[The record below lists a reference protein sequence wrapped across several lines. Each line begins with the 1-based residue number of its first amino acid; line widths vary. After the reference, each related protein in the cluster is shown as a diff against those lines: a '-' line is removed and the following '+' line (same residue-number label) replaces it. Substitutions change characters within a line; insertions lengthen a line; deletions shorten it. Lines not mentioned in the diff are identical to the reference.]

1 MPLSTVE
8 AARASLYEARRT
20 VELRRH
26 DVHAAQRV
34 YDDAARLYGPNSSQA
49 AAAGSALAIAQANLT
64 TSRTN
69 AASAR
74 ATLASEQ
81 TSFLGG
87 DALLDPGK
95 LDPQYPLLLLP
106 VRLETKFVTGSKL
119 RVRMY
124 PDEVASDTHE
134 PGLTAEEEKATTAYW
149 TAVSAAGEPAAW
161 TEIVAKL
168 GAPRAAWVVK
178 ATAPGAGPYDRRSH
192 AWTRAA
198 EARVLPDRFVVRG
211 YAADGSVNTGQG
223 ALIPEP
229 LALSLTADREETLV
243 ALAPGLEV
251 DEESRWAFDYSRALT
266 VGMAVELTL
275 TPYQA
280 ANGFTRLIAFGVKS
294 SMGPEQSAEYMTSL
308 LDAHHYTNGLSF
320 LRQGT
325 PTNNTASGP
334 SGFGAPDLGAG
345 ASFALERGTP
355 PVPRD
360 GKALADALGIS
371 ATPLTRIARTD
382 AEEQAAALAMNEAL
396 YPATIGY
403 FLEQMMNGAFDGAPV
418 NLEPADVDDTR
429 VFFRSWVRGRG
440 PLPALRVGRV
450 PYGILPTSS
459 LSSWTVRSGAERT
472 EARLPEL
479 LASVRD
485 MWLGQTSQV
494 ARFNRTGDPDRD
506 LLETLGLDAATRQV
520 RARRATGS
528 DFVWTLLGLLGQR
541 AADYFA
547 EHDLFGQTLL
557 NMINQPTWKTRVA
570 GLTFADNADFIRL
583 DLVDGKPLSE
593 DVGLTSSPNYI
604 EWIRSASA
612 DELRVPSI
620 DDGKLP
626 LLFYLLR
633 HAALTDY
640 ARVALGICITEKVAN
655 EKDRAEPELVKLT
668 ERSSKIETVWE
679 RMQRSFQSTG
689 GTPLGSWLSFKNEH
703 PVALKPYNDAL
714 RALRGL
720 PTAELERLFTETLDV
735 CSHRIDA
742 WITSLSTQRLAQ
754 MRADKPSGV
763 QLGAFGWAES
773 VRPAPGIT
781 TTTLSDGRVV
791 RTYEPPSTATLEDYR
806 PGGYVH
812 APTPDHAAAAAILRN
827 AFLSRRGEAKGRFAI
842 DLSSKRVRLALDLL
856 EEVRQGQ
863 HLGAVLGY
871 RFERSLHDQH
881 ADGQIDTYRA
891 LFPLVAGKVEGAPPD
906 PGTTDKVAARNVVD
920 ALALVRARDAE
931 TLPAPLTPEAEFA
944 LGLVD
949 ELIDATSDLLTAESV
964 YQGIRGNT
972 SAASASFDALS
983 RGGRPPDPEIARTRR
998 SGALVT
1004 HRVAVILGGAGP
1016 TDWSSI
1022 AATPR
1027 SEASSLLNGW
1037 MADLLGP
1044 PEKIRCRASFTVDSA
1059 PVTREVWLTELG
1071 PELEFEAFPLQAYD
1085 AVEIL
1090 AREGAVQPGSEL
1102 ERRVK
1107 EVVLNDQLAA
1117 TGIAVLYDRDPSWD
1131 IDTRSFEEVAELAR
1145 SIHRLVASARPLRA
1159 EDLALADNAT
1169 QATTAPPTWPSIAPA
1184 LVELAGV
1191 VTALMSALD
1200 ALGTAT
1206 ALRNALRRASQLGI
1220 PSAFPLS
1227 LVGTGEPELK
1237 SLREQAAS
1245 VLAEATRRHAEAAG
1259 AADASLAAKAIF
1271 GRDFVLLSDV
1281 TLTDTAEIARALT
1294 LGTYSSGSTLEKR
1307 KWFQQSARVRE
1318 GVGRLR
1324 RFALAAQAL
1333 AGTNVDFQIA
1343 QLPPVEGARWAA
1355 LPYLPGNLR
1364 PPRVTAM
1371 EFYAPYG
1378 IGISGTWHGLVIDE
1392 WTERIPSPTEDTAI
1406 AFHYDDP
1413 GAEAAQ
1419 TMLLAVP
1426 PKLGAAWTTNK
1437 LAQTITETLDLGKIR
1452 AVDAELLKDV
1462 GQFVPAIY
1470 LSGNFNGDTVATH
1483 FLNDL
1488 LWMDALYPEREP

>member
-1 MPLSTVE
+1 MPLSKVE

-20 VELRRH
+20 VELRRY
-26 DVHAAQRV
+26 DVHNAQRE
-34 YDDAARLYGPNSSQA
+34 YDEAVGLRGPKSPQA
-49 AAAGSALAIAQANLT
+49 ATAGSALAIAQSNLT
-64 TSRTN
+64 TGRAN

-74 ATLASEQ
+74 ATLASER

-87 DALLDPGK
+87 DALLDPAK

-119 RVRMY
+119 RVRIY
-124 PDEVASDTHE
+124 PDDVASDTHE

-149 TAVSAAGEPAAW
+149 SGVAADGEAAAW
-161 TEIVAKL
+161 TEIVGKL

-178 ATAPGAGPYDRRSH
+178 ATEPGADPYDRRSH

-211 YAADGSVNTGQG
+211 YAADGSVNTAQG

-229 LALSLTADREETLV
+229 LALSLTADRGEPLV

-251 DEESRWAFDYSRALT
+251 DEESRWVFDYPRALA

-280 ANGFTRLIAFGVKS
+280 ANGFTRLVAFGVKA
-294 SMGPEQSAEYMTSL
+294 SMGTGQSADYITSL
-308 LDAHHYTNGLSF
+308 LDAHRYTNGLAF

-325 PTNNTASGP
+325 PTNNSASGP
-334 SGFGAPDLGAG
+334 SGFGAPDLGARE
-345 ASFALERGTP
+345 SFALERGTAP
-355 PVPRD
+355 TPRD
-360 GKALADALGIS
+360 GKALAEALGIS
-371 ATPLTRIARTD
+371 STPLARIARTD
-382 AEEQAAALAMNEAL
+382 AEEQVAAAAMNEAL

-418 NLEPADVDDTR
+418 NLAPADVDDAR

-459 LSSWTVRSGAERT
+459 LAEWVVRSGAERT

-479 LASVRD
+479 LGYVRD
-485 MWLGQTSQV
+485 TWLGRTEQV
-494 ARFNRTGDPDRD
+494 ARFDRTGDPDRD

-520 RARRATGS
+520 RVRHATGS
-528 DFVWTLLGLLGQR
+528 DFVWALVGLLGQR

-547 EHDLFGQTLL
+547 EHDLFGQAFL
-557 NMINQPTWKTRVA
+557 NLIKQPTWKTRA
-570 GLTFADNADFIRL
+570 GGLTFADNADGL
-583 DLVDGKPLSE
+583 WLPLVNKLPLSE
-593 DVGLTSSPNYI
+593 SDALTAPNYI
-604 EWIRSASA
+604 EWIRTATP
-612 DELRVPSI
+612 DDLRAASI

-640 ARVALGICITEKVAN
+640 ARVALGICITEKVAS

-668 ERSSKIETVWE
+668 KRSAKIETVWE

-689 GTPLGSWLSFKNEH
+689 GVPLGSWLSIKGEQPSALSPYNE
-703 PVALKPYNDAL
+703 ALKTLSD
-714 RALRGL
+714 L

-735 CSHRIDA
+735 CSHRLDA
-742 WITSLSTQRLAQ
+742 WITSLSTQRLAR
-754 MRADKPSGV
+754 MRAEKPMGV

-773 VRPAPGIT
+773 VKPAAGVT

-791 RTYEPPSTATLEDYR
+791 RTYEPPATTTLEDYR
-806 PGGYVH
+806 PGGYIH

-827 AFLSRRGEAKGRFAI
+827 AFLSRRGEAKGRFGI

-863 HLGAVLGY
+863 HVGAVLGY

-891 LFPLVAGKVEGAPPD
+891 LFPLVAGKVEGDPPD
-906 PGTTDKVAARNVVD
+906 PTTTDKVAARNVVD

-931 TLPAPLTPEAEFA
+931 TLPSPLTPEAEVA
-944 LGLVD
+944 LGRVD

-964 YQGIRGNT
+964 YQTLRGNT
-972 SAASASFDALS
+972 SAASASFDSLS
-983 RGGRPPDPEIARTRR
+983 RGGRPPDPEIARSRR

-1016 TDWSSI
+1016 TDWSAI

-1027 SEASSLLNGW
+1027 SEASGLLNAW

-1044 PEKIRCRASFTVDSA
+1044 PEKIRCRASFTTGSGPA
-1059 PVTREVWLTELG
+1059 TREVWLTELG
-1071 PELEFEAFPLQAYD
+1071 LASGLDPLPLQAYD
-1085 AVEIL
+1085 AVETL
-1090 AREGAVQPGSEL
+1090 ARDGELLPGSEL
-1102 ERRVK
+1102 ERRIK
-1107 EVVLNDQLAA
+1107 EVVLNDDA
-1117 TGIAVLYDRDPSWD
+1117 TATDITVQYDRDPSWD
-1131 IDTRSFEEVAELAR
+1131 IDTRSFEEVSELAR
-1145 SIHRLVASARPLRA
+1145 SIHRLVASARPLRV
-1159 EDLALADNAT
+1159 EDLADNAT
-1169 QATTAPPTWPSIAPA
+1169 QATTDPPTWPSIAPA
-1184 LVELAGV
+1184 VAKLSEVI
-1191 VTALMSALD
+1191 TALTSALD
-1200 ALGTAT
+1200 PLGTAA

-1220 PSAFPLS
+1220 PAAFPLS
-1227 LVGTGEPELK
+1227 LVGSGAPELK
-1237 SLREQAAS
+1237 SLRDQATS
-1245 VLAEATRRHAEAAG
+1245 VLAEATRRHAEATS

-1281 TLTDTAEIARALT
+1281 TLTDTAEISRALT
-1294 LGTYSSGSTLEKR
+1294 LGSYSSGTPLEKR
-1307 KWFQQSARVRE
+1307 TWFQQSARVRE
-1318 GVGRLR
+1318 GMGRLR

-1333 AGTNVDFQIA
+1333 RGTTVDFQIA

-1371 EFYAPYG
+1371 ELYAPYG
-1378 IGISGTWHGLVIDE
+1378 IGLSETLHGLMIDE
-1392 WTERIPSPTEDTAI
+1392 WTERIPAPTEDTAI

-1426 PKLGAAWTTNK
+1426 PKLGTTWSADK
-1437 LAQTITETLDLGKIR
+1437 LANTITETLDLAKIR

-1462 GQFVPAIY
+1462 GQFLPAIY
-1470 LSGNFNGDTVATH
+1470 LSGNFNGDTIVTH
-1483 FLNDL
+1483 FATEL
-1488 LWMDALYPEREP
+1488 LRMDALYPEREP